1 MRRRS
6 LFSGLGILIGCV
18 LLAAIFAATLTQGG
32 QAADTLR
39 IYNQAAAAPEREE
52 DSPVSGTGGVPNIDA
67 TFVPVASG
75 VTPGR
80 DDGRAIAALATLP
93 VGVTEQAIL
102 APPFIPNDN
111 PKFIGYHL
119 ATMRY
124 RLNGSAVYLATL
136 QPANLGLKRPLNI
149 GQVSGDLGNG
159 RQAYVGSSVLREGP
173 KLETRRTF
181 NQVSFVE
188 NGLIVVVSSELP
200 AEQLFVFAKDA
211 LFTGQK

>member
-1 MRRRS
+1 MAQVTVKINGYTYTVGCEDGQEEHLNAMSAQVESRVESIKALGSQSGEARLLVLAS
-6 LFSGLGILIGCV
+6 LLMADELHDLRAEIERARASFSG
-18 LLAAIFAATLTQGG
+18 
-32 QAADTLR
+32 
-39 IYNQAAAAPEREE
+39 
-52 DSPVSGTGGVPNIDA
+52 
-67 TFVPVASG
+67 
-75 VTPGR
+75 
-80 DDGRAIAALATLP
+80 